1 MISPS
6 ADNVKSRPVKCLTG
20 VRYSGIIS
28 TLIYI
33 AVFERKGY
41 YIMKRRAFLTLSA
54 GTMIKV
60 RHKIY
65 NQLPNSYFC
74 DYCG

>member
-1 MISPS
+1 MISLS
-6 ADNVKSRPVKCLTG
+6 ANDVKSHPVKCLTG

-33 AVFERKGY
+33 AILGKD
-41 YIMKRRAFLTLSA
+41 IMKRRAFLTLSA

-60 RHKIY
+60 CHKIY

>member
-1 MISPS
+1 MISLS
-6 ADNVKSRPVKCLTG
+6 ADNVKSHPVKCLTD

-28 TLIYI
+28 ALINI
-33 AVFERKGY
+33 AIFERDKA
-41 YIMKRRAFLTLSA
+41 MKRRTFLTLSV